1 MRKLLERFHSG
12 ERLRDNT
19 ESRILSLMGDAA
31 VSDRKKIAVR
41 PVLFVF
47 GRAGYYQGSAL
58 PMKLYRNVR
67 RPPDLLQPRLS
78 VAGE

>member
-1 MRKLLERFHSG
+1 
-12 ERLRDNT
+12 
-19 ESRILSLMGDAA
+19 MGDAA